1 MQVLTRG
8 PYCNSVYVSQRDRPG
23 ESYLLLHIM
32 VNFKGSIKELLK
44 KKVSGEFLDAPILT

>member
-32 VNFKGSIKELLK
+32 VNFKGSIKNCLK